1 MIKFSKE
8 KVLLLHQPR
17 LNDAPFLPYRSTS
30 FELIGHEK
38 HSLSDLIDGISKGK
52 CSGWYGHKRSYWTN
66 PGALE
71 KEAFAHMFEAS
82 FDSNKYALMKQYFP
96 NALAEFEQ
104 MLKGVI

>member
-1 MIKFSKE
+1 M
-8 KVLLLHQPR
+8 VH
-17 LNDAPFLPYRSTS
+17 RSTQHNMKATDAYNAIS
-30 FELIGHEK
+30 SELIGHEK